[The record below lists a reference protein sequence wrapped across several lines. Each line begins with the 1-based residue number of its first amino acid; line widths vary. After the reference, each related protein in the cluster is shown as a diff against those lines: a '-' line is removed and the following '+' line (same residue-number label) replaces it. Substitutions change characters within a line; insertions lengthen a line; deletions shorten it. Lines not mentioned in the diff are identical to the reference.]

1 MCTALTLT
9 TKEGY
14 HLFGRNMDIEYS
26 FNQRVELVPRNFSY
40 TNKATNV
47 FEKIKYAMIGMG
59 TMIDD
64 HPLLAE
70 GLNEKGLACAGLNFP
85 KYAYW
90 EEELVE
96 GKINIPPYDI
106 ILWILGNFETIKE
119 LRPVLETINIVKKPF
134 NETTPLPTLHWIV
147 ADKEG
152 DCIVIEKTKE
162 KLSIFDNKVGV
173 LTNAPTFD
181 WHVTNLHQYMETSPL
196 QPNDTK
202 WSDEELVP
210 LGQGV
215 GGIGIPGD
223 FSSIS
228 RFVKA
233 AFLRSNIVFGEGE
246 FSGLCEFFHILNS
259 VAMVRGS
266 VVTPQNLNDI
276 TQYTSCMCQ
285 EKGMYYYNT
294 YNSTQINVIDMH
306 KEDLDGSEVKIFDYR
321 DKWVVSY
328 QN

>member
-1 MCTALTLT
+1 MCTALTLQ
-9 TKEGY
+9 TKDGY

-26 FNQRVELVPRNFSY
+26 FNQAATFVPRNFSY
-40 TNKATNV
+40 ENV
-47 FEKIKYAMIGMG
+47 VTDETAKTKYAMIGMA
-59 TMIDD
+59 TVIDN
-64 HPLLAE
+64 HPLFAE
-70 GLNEKGLACAGLNFP
+70 AFNEKGLACAGLNFP
-85 KYAYW
+85 KYASW
-90 EEELVE
+90 EEGAEE

-106 ILWILGNFETIKE
+106 ILWIVGHFESVKE
-119 LRPVLETINIVKKPF
+119 LRPVLENVNIVKKPF
-134 NETTPLPTLHWIV
+134 RDNLPLPTLHWIV
-147 ADKEG
+147 TDTHG

-181 WHVTNLHQYMETSPL
+181 WHVTNLHQYMAERTT
-196 QPNDTK
+196 QPSNTK
-202 WSDEELVP
+202 WGDQELTP
-210 LGQGV
+210 LGQGM

-223 FSSIS
+223 FSSTS

-233 AFLRSNIVFGEGE
+233 AFLRSNAALDQDEY
-246 FSGLCEFFHILNS
+246 SGLSEFFHILNS

-266 VVTPQNLNDI
+266 VVTPKNQNDI

-294 YNSTQINVIDMH
+294 YNNNQINAIDMN
-306 KEDLDGSEVKIFDYR
+306 KEDLDGSEIKVFPYKDQLMIN
-321 DKWVVSY
+321 Y